1 MHKKFFA
8 VIIFLFLMS
17 SLSWA
22 ETFTVTTTNA
32 DGTGSLAA
40 AVNGVNSSQSTENYI
55 NFDSSIK
62 SLTLPKELTLNSNVI
77 IDGDGVSL
85 TAASGTRLFTV
96 TAGTVLFD
104 SITFKG
110 GKVIADDGGAV
121 KVTGPDSN
129 VEFTNCT
136 FYNNESENF
145 GGAVCATNGTTR
157 LIFCTIAG
165 NIADNGAL
173 AVRNGTMNIFASI
186 IVGNTSSNDIY
197 KADSAN
203 LTGDDN
209 IIGTSNYNFGSN
221 NLSGQKLSDVLLTN
235 SYGLPLLE
243 TVDDIEIIKLTG
255 TSPAR
260 DFVNPSNNYGVD
272 YDEIG
277 TSRPQ
282 LNYSDS
288 GAYEALPVAVESI
301 IINHYPYM
309 QVSTT
314 EKISIDIYPLDS
326 SLNTRDYPPSGVE
339 WKSDNESI
347 IEIDSEGQAHAA
359 GTGSTYITATVH
371 GWDSNGREMSK
382 ISNAIYIT
390 VGTEARRPLK
400 ASITPIDDLIIY
412 TEQTRILTPEVII
425 DMNDIIFE
433 DADYSLNVSSSA
445 NNIVTAEIIS
455 GDSIRLTAGQELG
468 ESVITV
474 EARPFPAGD
483 ATNISF
489 TVSVNQQVY
498 MYHSGGGGGC
508 NAGISGVL
516 ILAPL
521 CAYFIKRERS
531 RKNES
536 L

>member
-8 VIIFLFLMS
+8 VIIFLLVMS
-17 SLSWA
+17 SISWA

-55 NFDSSIK
+55 YFDSSIK
-62 SLTLPKELTLNSNVI
+62 SLTLPKELTLNSNVVI
-77 IDGDGVSL
+77 EGDGVSL
-85 TAASGTRLFTV
+85 TAANGTRLFTV

-165 NIADNGAL
+165 NIANNGAL

-272 YDEIG
+272 YDETG

-288 GAYEALPVAVESI
+288 GAYEALPVAVESV

-359 GTGSTYITATVH
+359 GTGSTYIT
-371 GWDSNGREMSK
+371 
-382 ISNAIYIT
+382 

-433 DADYSLNVSSSA
+433 DAEYSLNVSSSA

-508 NAGISGVL
+508 NAGISSVL

>member
-8 VIIFLFLMS
+8 VIIFLLLMS

-32 DGTGSLAA
+32 EGSGSLAW

-77 IDGDGVSL
+77 IDGGGVSL
-85 TAASGTRLFTV
+85 TAAKGTRLFTI

-104 SITFKG
+104 SMTFKG
-110 GKVIADDGGAV
+110 GQVIADDGGAV
-121 KVTGPDSN
+121 KITGPDSN

-145 GGAVCATNGTTR
+145 GGAVCATNGKTR
-157 LIFCTIAG
+157 LIFCTVAG

-173 AVRNGTMNIFASI
+173 AVRNGTMNIFASV

-197 KADSAN
+197 KSDSGN
-203 LTGDDN
+203 LSGNDN
-209 IIGTSNYNFGSN
+209 IIGTSNYDFGSG

-243 TVDDIEIIKLTG
+243 NIDGVEIIKLTG

-260 DFVNPSNNYGVD
+260 DFVNPSNNYNIE

-301 IINHYPYM
+301 FISHYPYM

-326 SLNTRDYPPSGVE
+326 SLNIRDYPPSGVE
-339 WKSDNESI
+339 WKSDNASI
-347 IEIDSEGQAHAA
+347 IEIDSEGQAHAV

-382 ISNAIYIT
+382 TSNAIYIT
-390 VGTEARRPLK
+390 AGNEARRPLR
-400 ASITPIDDLIIY
+400 ASITPIDDLTMY
-412 TEQTRILTPEVII
+412 VGQSRVLTPEVII

-433 DADYSLNVSSSA
+433 DGDYSLNVSSSA
-445 NNIVTAEIIS
+445 NNIVTAEIVS
-455 GDSIRLTAGQELG
+455 GDSVRLTAGQETG
-468 ESVITV
+468 ESVITL
-474 EARPFPAGD
+474 EARPFPEGD
-483 ATNISF
+483 STNISF
-489 TVSVNQQVY
+489 TVNVNQEMY
-498 MYHSGGGGGC
+498 MRKSGGGGC
-508 NAGISGVL
+508 NTGFAGAL
-516 ILAPL
+516 ILA

-531 RKNES
+531 HK
-536 L
+536 

>member
-8 VIIFLFLMS
+8 VIIFLLLMS

-32 DGTGSLAA
+32 EGSGSLAW

-62 SLTLPKELTLNSNVI
+62 SLNLPKELTLNSNVI
-77 IDGDGVSL
+77 IDGGGVSL
-85 TAASGTRLFTV
+85 TAAKGTRLFTI

-104 SITFKG
+104 SMTFKG
-110 GKVIADDGGAV
+110 GQVIADDGGAV
-121 KVTGPDSN
+121 KITGPDSN

-157 LIFCTIAG
+157 LIFCTVAG

-173 AVRNGTMNIFASI
+173 AVRNGTMNIFASV

-197 KADSAN
+197 KSDSGN
-203 LTGDDN
+203 LSGNDN
-209 IIGTSNYNFGSN
+209 IIGTSNYDFGSG

-243 TVDDIEIIKLTG
+243 NIDGVEIIKLTG

-260 DFVNPSNNYGVD
+260 DFVNPSNNYNIE

-301 IINHYPYM
+301 FISHYPYM

-326 SLNTRDYPPSGVE
+326 SLNIRDYPPSGVE
-339 WKSDNESI
+339 WKSDNAAI
-347 IEIDSEGQAHAA
+347 IEIDSEGQAHAV

-382 ISNAIYIT
+382 TSNAIYIT
-390 VGTEARRPLK
+390 AGTEARRPLR
-400 ASITPIDDLIIY
+400 ASITPIDDLTMY
-412 TEQTRILTPEVII
+412 AGQSRVLTPEVII

-433 DADYSLNVSSSA
+433 DGDYSLNVSSSA
-445 NNIVTAEIIS
+445 NNIVTAEIVS
-455 GDSIRLTAGQELG
+455 GDSVRLTAGQETG
-468 ESVITV
+468 ESVITL
-474 EARPFPAGD
+474 EARPFPEGD
-483 ATNISF
+483 STNISF
-489 TVSVNQQVY
+489 TVNVNQQ
-498 MYHSGGGGGC
+498 MYVHKSGGGGC
-508 NAGISGVL
+508 NTGFAGAL
-516 ILAPL
+516 ILA

-531 RKNES
+531 HK
-536 L
+536 